1 MLKRVYLWALT
12 LVAAAFVALANASA
26 ASACAIL
33 HYQPELPETLRK
45 Y

>member
-1 MLKRVYLWALT
+1 MFKRVYFWSLT
-12 LVAAAFVALANASA
+12 LIAAAFMALANASA